1 MSRKPH
7 QAALDLG
14 TLGDLSAGQ
23 SAAIIDAALRA
34 AIRDTE
40 DRGADKKPR
49 KVVIEIEL
57 KKTGPDHVSVN
68 VTAKTSLPKYAT
80 DPTVGELVMDGN
92 KPRVMFSPAA
102 ADNPDQP
109 AIPGTHN
116 DD

>member
-7 QAALDLG
+7 QAALELG
-14 TLGDLSAGQ
+14 TLGELSAGQ

-49 KVVIEIEL
+49 KVTIEVTF
-57 KKTGPDHVSVN
+57 KKTGPDHVSVD

-80 DPTVGELVMDGN
+80 DATVAELVMDGS
-92 KPRVMFSPAA
+92 KPQVLFSPASET
-102 ADNPDQP
+102 NPDQP
-109 AIPGTHN
+109 AIPGTK